1 MADHL
6 NEIGSDLPTFVARL
20 WLEHGPDRSVSW
32 RGRVK
37 HVQSNREAYF
47 GTFEQL
53 GDFLREVSGVPE
65 PQKNDNPANR
75 QPETDR

>member
-6 NEIGSDLPTFVARL
+6 DHNDFDLPTFVARL
-20 WLEHGPDRSVSW
+20 WLEQGPDRSVLW

-65 PQKNDNPANR
+65 PKFTSSTSRAPGT
-75 QPETDR
+75 ES